1 MANTAVP
8 IELTPRQLEILE
20 KWVSNKAKV
29 PYRLVERS
37 SIFLLAHQGLTI
49 QEQAT
54 RLQVD
59 RQRIR
64 RWRARWAANR
74 ELLLAAESENADPKD
89 LPKLMAELLEDA
101 PRSGAPPR
109 FSAEELTQI
118 FALACEPPGESGR
131 PVTQRTPRELAN
143 EAIKRGIVSS
153 ISARHLDRVLKG
165 GSPSAQVKVLAEL
178 EG

>member
-20 KWVSNKAKV
+20 KWVRNKAKV
-29 PYRLVERS
+29 PHRLVERS
-37 SIFLLAHQGLTI
+37 SIILLAHQGLTI
-49 QEQAT
+49 QEQAS

-64 RWRARWAANR
+64 RWRNRWAANQP
-74 ELLLAAESENADPKD
+74 LLLAAESENADPKD

-109 FSAEELTQI
+109 FSVEELTQI

-131 PVTQRTPRELAN
+131 PVTHWTPRELAN

-165 GSPSAQVKVLAEL
+165 GISVRTSQ
-178 EG
+178 GTG